1 MLLFNKLM
9 EEDQH
14 NAIHYCMHLVVE
26 DMLEDGVQLE
36 PFSDE
41 DKKMRSILEKA
52 IDEAKKLPED
62 QQFEFVV
69 THQEAGQLVFDIAL
83 DMARSAYYP
92 EDDELVINFES
103 LRHDHVTEEE
113 HPSDVT
119 ELFEELEE
127 IKPNKKSDNSLN

>member
-1 MLLFNKLM
+1 MLFHKLD
-9 EEDQH
+9 ENDQQ

-41 DKKMRSILEKA
+41 DKKMKLSLEKV
-52 IDEAKKLPED
+52 IDEANKLPTE

-69 THQEAGQLVFDIAL
+69 NHEETSQIVFDIAL

-92 EDDELVINFES
+92 SDDELVIHYEA
-103 LRHDHVTEEE
+103 LRATIDDLNQE
-113 HPSDVT
+113 P
-119 ELFEELEE
+119 ELFENLEN
-127 IKPNKKSDNSLN
+127 KTKKSNNSLN